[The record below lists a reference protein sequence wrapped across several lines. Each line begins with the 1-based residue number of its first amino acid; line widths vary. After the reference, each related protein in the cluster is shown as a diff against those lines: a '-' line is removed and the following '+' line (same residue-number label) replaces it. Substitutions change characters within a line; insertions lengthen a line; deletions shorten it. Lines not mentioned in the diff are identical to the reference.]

1 MSPGPH
7 EVFEHGADYGVRGYG
22 PTLEAAFENAARAMF
37 SIAVETLSSVR
48 PPRKVEVEAEAPDEE
63 LLLVEWLNSLLAA
76 ASLEGIVPGD
86 CRARIR
92 DGRVVGEATGE
103 PFDPARHRGGTE
115 VKGATLTLLRVAR
128 EGEGYLAQCV
138 VDV

>member
-48 PPRKVEVEAEAPDEE
+48 PLRKVEVEAEAPDEE

-92 DGRVVGEATGE
+92 DGRVVG
-103 PFDPARHRGGTE
+103 
-115 VKGATLTLLRVAR
+115 
-128 EGEGYLAQCV
+128 
-138 VDV
+138 